1 MAEAAKIA
9 RRSAKGKFTRK
20 RSDFLNSVRDRN
32 SIATIEKAYDQ
43 LEDAMKDLEG
53 KHEQFTSFLNDEEF
67 DAAENWMSELQT
79 LYRDATN
86 LKNEYMDNIQFDESN
101 ARATREREEL
111 ENQQR
116 EQNEKLKENIL
127 IKRSGARTLFD
138 AIFSNATHI
147 LETENAATS
156 LMKKVLAQLEE
167 AFIECKLR
175 NEQYLE
181 LIGKEMMEQE
191 LLWISNVQVLY
202 SQIFEIFETRISEKE
217 ESKLSETT
225 LCNSNS
231 PGTANNV
238 HLEKIKRPHFEGDI
252 REYPQFKRDFQTQ
265 VMPGLTKLTAPYTL
279 RTCLD
284 KEALAQVKSVDDDI
298 EEMWARLDEKF
309 GDPGKVTDVMI
320 NDIKRFKVIREGE
333 SKKFVEFVDMIEDS
347 YRDLK
352 RLGIEKEITTTSSV
366 STIESKLPPDHRKE
380 WARLVSLR
388 KSTVDKTDKFPSLLD
403 FLLDQKRAIEYDA
416 SDLRSAGTPQV
427 RGATHLSDGR
437 PSPTAKYC
445 LVHGNAKHSTYE
457 CRNYLAKPVQQR
469 KDVVKDK
476 LACFSCLKPGHRWV
490 QCKKKKECGID
501 NCKVFHHRTLHEN
514 KRNTPTGEDDQEEEV
529 SGTTNTCSRISSKT
543 TCLLQ
548 IQRIKTHAN
557 WLNVMWDNASS
568 LSFITNKTAKAQKL
582 HGTTVQLSLVKVGAE
597 KKDITTKKYTL
608 PLIDLQGHQT
618 LIEVYGIDQITSNIR
633 KIKIDGILHIF
644 DVPKKDIERPTGTID
659 VLIGYDYAGLHPEMQ
674 NRSGHLLLLKN
685 RFGFCIGGTHPA
697 IEENAECFKYNVAH
711 VNHVRG
717 IELSDFYKIEN
728 LGVECTPRCGGC
740 KCGKCPPGSKN
751 YTLKEE
757 KELNLIENNL
767 EYNSQENLWITTYPW
782 IKDPHNL
789 PDNKRAAYGR
799 LMSTEQRLRK
809 NPDHAKVYQQQIQDM
824 IDRDVA
830 RKLNTE
836 EITKYNGPV
845 HYISHQAAQI
855 IKENSYMD
863 DIIESVDDTKLAKQL
878 TEAIEELLIK
888 GGFRI
893 KEWIM
898 SKDDT
903 EENLTLTL
911 RGDSNEPTEKVLGVV
926 WNPRTDQ
933 LCFRVK
939 FDLQMKSKRKRPPPQ
954 GIDITSSQDIKLTK
968 RIVLSQVNRI
978 YDPMGLAT
986 PFTIRAKGLMR
997 SLWISENK
1005 SDWDDPIPDML
1016 KKEWMNFFDDLP
1028 NMEQEVFERC
1038 IKPANARGDPILVI
1052 FSDGSEVAYGA
1063 CAYARWN
1070 TTDNSYESRLI
1081 ISKNR
1086 LSPVKKMSIDRVEL
1100 CGAVLNKRLKT
1111 FIEKESRYKFTKFYH
1126 IVDSQIVYGM
1136 VQKESYGF
1144 NTFAATR
1151 IGEIQQATNKDDWY
1165 WVESKNNIA
1174 DWITRGRKPAEIGLN
1189 SIWQTGPEFLR
1200 FPEHEWPIC
1209 KPNYQKELPEQ
1220 IKTVM
1225 LAEAKSED
1233 SLEARIDINRY
1244 SNYTKLI
1251 RVTAR
1256 VLSLYKRKPRPS
1268 LKNVTSPL
1276 TPEDIDRAERFWI
1289 LRCQKLLTAD
1299 MEKGRFK
1306 RLCPRTREDG
1316 IIVVGGRV
1324 EKWLEISYNKND
1336 LILLPYEHRFAR
1348 LYAEYIHQRGHHGV
1362 SSTVSKIRARFWI
1375 TNIQRMVRSIKY
1387 NCVICKKI
1395 DKQLC
1400 QQKMGKLPE
1409 ERLKPSP
1416 PWHYTGIDL
1425 FGPFKIR
1432 DEVKRRTY
1440 GKCYGVIFNCMC
1452 TRAVHLDLAPDYS
1465 TETFLLVLRRFVSL
1479 RGYPAKLYSDNGPQ
1493 LVAADKELKD
1503 ITKNWNWDELLE
1515 FGVTEGLQWEFSPAD
1530 APWYNG
1536 TSEALIRS
1544 VKRGLNIA
1552 IGDNIMTFSELQTAC
1567 FEVGN
1572 LINERPIG
1580 KHPTDT
1586 DDGVYLSPN
1595 DLLLGRS
1602 TSRVPSGPFRETT
1615 NPRHRF
1621 EFVQNIVK
1629 SFWRKWTRDYFPSLL
1644 IESKWHTAHRD
1655 VKVGDVV
1662 LIQDSNLVRGN
1673 WKLGKVITAKPSKDG
1688 ILPFCMCK
1696 SVAFPLLFSYY

>member
-111 ENQQR
+111 KNQQR

-231 PGTANNV
+231 PGTANYV

-309 GDPGKVTDVMI
+309 GDPGKVTDVII

-380 WARLVSLR
+380 WARLVSSR

-416 SDLRSAGTPQV
+416 SDLRSADTPQV

-514 KRNTPTGEDDQEEEV
+514 KRNTPTGENDQEEEV

-685 RFGFCIGGTHPA
+685 RFGFCIGGIHPA

-740 KCGKCPPGSKN
+740 RCGKCPPGSKN
-751 YTLKEE
+751 YMLKEE

-809 NPDHAKVYQQQIQDM
+809 NPYHAKVYQQQIQDM

-830 RKLNTE
+830 RKL
-836 EITKYNGPV
+836 
-845 HYISHQAAQI
+845 
-855 IKENSYMD
+855 
-863 DIIESVDDTKLAKQL
+863 
-878 TEAIEELLIK
+878 
-888 GGFRI
+888 
-893 KEWIM
+893 
-898 SKDDT
+898 DT

-1063 CAYARWN
+1063 GAYARWN

-1151 IGEIQQATNKDDWY
+1151 IGEIQQGTNKDDWY

-1189 SIWQTGPEFLR
+1189 SIWQTGPE

-1244 SNYTKLI
+1244 SSYTKLI

-1544 VKRGLNIA
+1544 IKRGLNIA

-1629 SFWRKWTRDYFPSLL
+1629 SFWRKWTRDYSPSLL

-1688 ILPFCMCK
+1688 RVRRVEIVYKNTKPGEHVK
-1696 SVAFPLLFSYY
+1696 TYRGGGYVTVERPVQRIIVIVPVDENEIKD

>member
-1 MAEAAKIA
+1 
-9 RRSAKGKFTRK
+9 
-20 RSDFLNSVRDRN
+20 
-32 SIATIEKAYDQ
+32 
-43 LEDAMKDLEG
+43 MKYLEG

-138 AIFSNATHI
+138 VIFSNATHI

-238 HLEKIKRPHFEGDI
+238 PLEKIKRPHFEGDI

-309 GDPGKVTDVMI
+309 GDPGKVTDVII

-366 STIESKLPPDHRKE
+366 STIESKLPPD
-380 WARLVSLR
+380 
-388 KSTVDKTDKFPSLLD
+388 
-403 FLLDQKRAIEYDA
+403 
-416 SDLRSAGTPQV
+416 
-427 RGATHLSDGR
+427 
-437 PSPTAKYC
+437 
-445 LVHGNAKHSTYE
+445 
-457 CRNYLAKPVQQR
+457 
-469 KDVVKDK
+469 
-476 LACFSCLKPGHRWV
+476 
-490 QCKKKKECGID
+490 
-501 NCKVFHHRTLHEN
+501 
-514 KRNTPTGEDDQEEEV
+514 
-529 SGTTNTCSRISSKT
+529 
-543 TCLLQ
+543 
-548 IQRIKTHAN
+548 
-557 WLNVMWDNASS
+557 
-568 LSFITNKTAKAQKL
+568 
-582 HGTTVQLSLVKVGAE
+582 
-597 KKDITTKKYTL
+597 
-608 PLIDLQGHQT
+608 
-618 LIEVYGIDQITSNIR
+618 
-633 KIKIDGILHIF
+633 
-644 DVPKKDIERPTGTID
+644 
-659 VLIGYDYAGLHPEMQ
+659 
-674 NRSGHLLLLKN
+674 
-685 RFGFCIGGTHPA
+685 
-697 IEENAECFKYNVAH
+697 
-711 VNHVRG
+711 
-717 IELSDFYKIEN
+717 
-728 LGVECTPRCGGC
+728 
-740 KCGKCPPGSKN
+740 
-751 YTLKEE
+751 
-757 KELNLIENNL
+757 
-767 EYNSQENLWITTYPW
+767 
-782 IKDPHNL
+782 
-789 PDNKRAAYGR
+789 
-799 LMSTEQRLRK
+799 
-809 NPDHAKVYQQQIQDM
+809 
-824 IDRDVA
+824 
-830 RKLNTE
+830 
-836 EITKYNGPV
+836 
-845 HYISHQAAQI
+845 
-855 IKENSYMD
+855 
-863 DIIESVDDTKLAKQL
+863 
-878 TEAIEELLIK
+878 
-888 GGFRI
+888 
-893 KEWIM
+893 
-898 SKDDT
+898 
-903 EENLTLTL
+903 
-911 RGDSNEPTEKVLGVV
+911 
-926 WNPRTDQ
+926 
-933 LCFRVK
+933 
-939 FDLQMKSKRKRPPPQ
+939 
-954 GIDITSSQDIKLTK
+954 
-968 RIVLSQVNRI
+968 
-978 YDPMGLAT
+978 
-986 PFTIRAKGLMR
+986 
-997 SLWISENK
+997 
-1005 SDWDDPIPDML
+1005 
-1016 KKEWMNFFDDLP
+1016 
-1028 NMEQEVFERC
+1028 
-1038 IKPANARGDPILVI
+1038 
-1052 FSDGSEVAYGA
+1052 
-1063 CAYARWN
+1063 
-1070 TTDNSYESRLI
+1070 
-1081 ISKNR
+1081 
-1086 LSPVKKMSIDRVEL
+1086 
-1100 CGAVLNKRLKT
+1100 
-1111 FIEKESRYKFTKFYH
+1111 
-1126 IVDSQIVYGM
+1126 
-1136 VQKESYGF
+1136 
-1144 NTFAATR
+1144 
-1151 IGEIQQATNKDDWY
+1151 
-1165 WVESKNNIA
+1165 
-1174 DWITRGRKPAEIGLN
+1174 
-1189 SIWQTGPEFLR
+1189 
-1200 FPEHEWPIC
+1200 
-1209 KPNYQKELPEQ
+1209 
-1220 IKTVM
+1220 
-1225 LAEAKSED
+1225 
-1233 SLEARIDINRY
+1233 
-1244 SNYTKLI
+1244 
-1251 RVTAR
+1251 
-1256 VLSLYKRKPRPS
+1256 
-1268 LKNVTSPL
+1268 
-1276 TPEDIDRAERFWI
+1276 
-1289 LRCQKLLTAD
+1289 
-1299 MEKGRFK
+1299 
-1306 RLCPRTREDG
+1306 
-1316 IIVVGGRV
+1316 
-1324 EKWLEISYNKND
+1324 
-1336 LILLPYEHRFAR
+1336 RFAR

-1544 VKRGLNIA
+1544 VKRSLNIA

-1615 NPRHRF
+1615 NPRH
-1621 EFVQNIVK
+1621 
-1629 SFWRKWTRDYFPSLL
+1629 SLL

-1662 LIQDSNLVRGN
+1662 LIQDSNLRGN
-1673 WKLGKVITAKPSKDG
+1673 WKLGKVITTKPSKDG
-1688 ILPFCMCK
+1688 RVRRVEIVYKNTKPGEHVKTYRGGGYVTVERPVQRIIVIVPVDENEMK
-1696 SVAFPLLFSYY
+1696 D

>member
-181 LIGKEMMEQE
+181 LIGKVMMEQE

-309 GDPGKVTDVMI
+309 GDPGKVTDVII

-380 WARLVSLR
+380 WARLVSSR

-548 IQRIKTHAN
+548 IQCIKTHAN

-767 EYNSQENLWITTYPW
+767 EYNSQENLWITT
-782 IKDPHNL
+782 
-789 PDNKRAAYGR
+789 
-799 LMSTEQRLRK
+799 
-809 NPDHAKVYQQQIQDM
+809 
-824 IDRDVA
+824 
-830 RKLNTE
+830 
-836 EITKYNGPV
+836 
-845 HYISHQAAQI
+845 
-855 IKENSYMD
+855 
-863 DIIESVDDTKLAKQL
+863 
-878 TEAIEELLIK
+878 
-888 GGFRI
+888 
-893 KEWIM
+893 
-898 SKDDT
+898 
-903 EENLTLTL
+903 
-911 RGDSNEPTEKVLGVV
+911 
-926 WNPRTDQ
+926 
-933 LCFRVK
+933 
-939 FDLQMKSKRKRPPPQ
+939 
-954 GIDITSSQDIKLTK
+954 
-968 RIVLSQVNRI
+968 
-978 YDPMGLAT
+978 
-986 PFTIRAKGLMR
+986 
-997 SLWISENK
+997 
-1005 SDWDDPIPDML
+1005 
-1016 KKEWMNFFDDLP
+1016 
-1028 NMEQEVFERC
+1028 
-1038 IKPANARGDPILVI
+1038 
-1052 FSDGSEVAYGA
+1052 
-1063 CAYARWN
+1063 
-1070 TTDNSYESRLI
+1070 
-1081 ISKNR
+1081 
-1086 LSPVKKMSIDRVEL
+1086 
-1100 CGAVLNKRLKT
+1100 
-1111 FIEKESRYKFTKFYH
+1111 
-1126 IVDSQIVYGM
+1126 
-1136 VQKESYGF
+1136 
-1144 NTFAATR
+1144 
-1151 IGEIQQATNKDDWY
+1151 
-1165 WVESKNNIA
+1165 
-1174 DWITRGRKPAEIGLN
+1174 
-1189 SIWQTGPEFLR
+1189 
-1200 FPEHEWPIC
+1200 
-1209 KPNYQKELPEQ
+1209 
-1220 IKTVM
+1220 
-1225 LAEAKSED
+1225 
-1233 SLEARIDINRY
+1233 
-1244 SNYTKLI
+1244 
-1251 RVTAR
+1251 
-1256 VLSLYKRKPRPS
+1256 
-1268 LKNVTSPL
+1268 
-1276 TPEDIDRAERFWI
+1276 
-1289 LRCQKLLTAD
+1289 
-1299 MEKGRFK
+1299 
-1306 RLCPRTREDG
+1306 
-1316 IIVVGGRV
+1316 
-1324 EKWLEISYNKND
+1324 
-1336 LILLPYEHRFAR
+1336 
-1348 LYAEYIHQRGHHGV
+1348 
-1362 SSTVSKIRARFWI
+1362 
-1375 TNIQRMVRSIKY
+1375 
-1387 NCVICKKI
+1387 
-1395 DKQLC
+1395 
-1400 QQKMGKLPE
+1400 
-1409 ERLKPSP
+1409 
-1416 PWHYTGIDL
+1416 
-1425 FGPFKIR
+1425 
-1432 DEVKRRTY
+1432 
-1440 GKCYGVIFNCMC
+1440 
-1452 TRAVHLDLAPDYS
+1452 
-1465 TETFLLVLRRFVSL
+1465 
-1479 RGYPAKLYSDNGPQ
+1479 
-1493 LVAADKELKD
+1493 
-1503 ITKNWNWDELLE
+1503 
-1515 FGVTEGLQWEFSPAD
+1515 
-1530 APWYNG
+1530 
-1536 TSEALIRS
+1536 
-1544 VKRGLNIA
+1544 
-1552 IGDNIMTFSELQTAC
+1552 
-1567 FEVGN
+1567 
-1572 LINERPIG
+1572 
-1580 KHPTDT
+1580 
-1586 DDGVYLSPN
+1586 
-1595 DLLLGRS
+1595 
-1602 TSRVPSGPFRETT
+1602 
-1615 NPRHRF
+1615 
-1621 EFVQNIVK
+1621 
-1629 SFWRKWTRDYFPSLL
+1629 
-1644 IESKWHTAHRD
+1644 
-1655 VKVGDVV
+1655 
-1662 LIQDSNLVRGN
+1662 
-1673 WKLGKVITAKPSKDG
+1673 
-1688 ILPFCMCK
+1688 
-1696 SVAFPLLFSYY
+1696 

>member
-20 RSDFLNSVRDRN
+20 RNDFLNSVRDRN

-43 LEDAMKDLEG
+43 LEDGMKDLEG

-309 GDPGKVTDVMI
+309 GDPGKVTDVII

-380 WARLVSLR
+380 WARLVSSR

-437 PSPTAKYC
+437 PSPAAKYC

-490 QCKKKKECGID
+490 QCKRKKECGID

-799 LMSTEQRLRK
+799 LMSTE
-809 NPDHAKVYQQQIQDM
+809 
-824 IDRDVA
+824 
-830 RKLNTE
+830 
-836 EITKYNGPV
+836 
-845 HYISHQAAQI
+845 
-855 IKENSYMD
+855 
-863 DIIESVDDTKLAKQL
+863 
-878 TEAIEELLIK
+878 
-888 GGFRI
+888 
-893 KEWIM
+893 
-898 SKDDT
+898 
-903 EENLTLTL
+903 
-911 RGDSNEPTEKVLGVV
+911 
-926 WNPRTDQ
+926 
-933 LCFRVK
+933 
-939 FDLQMKSKRKRPPPQ
+939 
-954 GIDITSSQDIKLTK
+954 
-968 RIVLSQVNRI
+968 
-978 YDPMGLAT
+978 
-986 PFTIRAKGLMR
+986 
-997 SLWISENK
+997 
-1005 SDWDDPIPDML
+1005 
-1016 KKEWMNFFDDLP
+1016 
-1028 NMEQEVFERC
+1028 
-1038 IKPANARGDPILVI
+1038 
-1052 FSDGSEVAYGA
+1052 
-1063 CAYARWN
+1063 
-1070 TTDNSYESRLI
+1070 
-1081 ISKNR
+1081 
-1086 LSPVKKMSIDRVEL
+1086 
-1100 CGAVLNKRLKT
+1100 
-1111 FIEKESRYKFTKFYH
+1111 
-1126 IVDSQIVYGM
+1126 
-1136 VQKESYGF
+1136 
-1144 NTFAATR
+1144 
-1151 IGEIQQATNKDDWY
+1151 
-1165 WVESKNNIA
+1165 SKNNIA

-1268 LKNVTSPL
+1268 LKNVTSTL

-1299 MEKGRFK
+1299 MEKGIFK
-1306 RLCPRTREDG
+1306 RLCPRMREDG

-1688 ILPFCMCK
+1688 RVRRVEIVYKNTKPGEHVKTYRGGGYVTVERPVQRIIVIVPVDENEMK
-1696 SVAFPLLFSYY
+1696 D

>member
-20 RSDFLNSVRDRN
+20 SSNFLNSVRDRN

-86 LKNEYMDNIQFDESN
+86 LKNEYMDNIQFEESN

-231 PGTANNV
+231 PGIANNV

-252 REYPQFKRDFQTQ
+252 REYPQF
-265 VMPGLTKLTAPYTL
+265 
-279 RTCLD
+279 
-284 KEALAQVKSVDDDI
+284 
-298 EEMWARLDEKF
+298 
-309 GDPGKVTDVMI
+309 
-320 NDIKRFKVIREGE
+320 KRFKVIREGE

-366 STIESKLPPDHRKE
+366 SIIESKLPPDHRKE
-380 WARLVSLR
+380 WARLVSSR

-514 KRNTPTGEDDQEEEV
+514 KRNTPTSEDDQEEEV

-597 KKDITTKKYTL
+597 KRDITTKKYTL

-717 IELSDFYKIEN
+717 IELSDLSYMIYMCYIVFETFCIFFNCWVLKFKRDFQTQ
-728 LGVECTPRCGGC
+728 VM
-740 KCGKCPPGSKN
+740 PGLTKLTAP
-751 YTLKEE
+751 YTLRTCLDKEA
-757 KELNLIENNL
+757 L
-767 EYNSQENLWITTYPW
+767 
-782 IKDPHNL
+782 
-789 PDNKRAAYGR
+789 
-799 LMSTEQRLRK
+799 
-809 NPDHAKVYQQQIQDM
+809 
-824 IDRDVA
+824 
-830 RKLNTE
+830 
-836 EITKYNGPV
+836 
-845 HYISHQAAQI
+845 AQV
-855 IKENSYMD
+855 K
-863 DIIESVDDTKLAKQL
+863 SVDDD
-878 TEAIEELLIK
+878 IEEMWARLDEK
-888 GGFRI
+888 F
-893 KEWIM
+893 
-898 SKDDT
+898 
-903 EENLTLTL
+903 
-911 RGDSNEPTEKVLGVV
+911 GDPGKV
-926 WNPRTDQ
+926 TD
-933 LCFRVK
+933 V
-939 FDLQMKSKRKRPPPQ
+939 
-954 GIDITSSQDIKLTK
+954 IVNDIK
-968 RIVLSQVNRI
+968 
-978 YDPMGLAT
+978 
-986 PFTIRAKGLMR
+986 
-997 SLWISENK
+997 
-1005 SDWDDPIPDML
+1005 
-1016 KKEWMNFFDDLP
+1016 
-1028 NMEQEVFERC
+1028 
-1038 IKPANARGDPILVI
+1038 
-1052 FSDGSEVAYGA
+1052 
-1063 CAYARWN
+1063 
-1070 TTDNSYESRLI
+1070 
-1081 ISKNR
+1081 
-1086 LSPVKKMSIDRVEL
+1086 
-1100 CGAVLNKRLKT
+1100 
-1111 FIEKESRYKFTKFYH
+1111 
-1126 IVDSQIVYGM
+1126 
-1136 VQKESYGF
+1136 
-1144 NTFAATR
+1144 
-1151 IGEIQQATNKDDWY
+1151 
-1165 WVESKNNIA
+1165 
-1174 DWITRGRKPAEIGLN
+1174 
-1189 SIWQTGPEFLR
+1189 R
-1200 FPEHEWPIC
+1200 FP
-1209 KPNYQKELPEQ
+1209 
-1220 IKTVM
+1220 
-1225 LAEAKSED
+1225 
-1233 SLEARIDINRY
+1233 
-1244 SNYTKLI
+1244 
-1251 RVTAR
+1251 
-1256 VLSLYKRKPRPS
+1256 
-1268 LKNVTSPL
+1268 
-1276 TPEDIDRAERFWI
+1276 
-1289 LRCQKLLTAD
+1289 
-1299 MEKGRFK
+1299 
-1306 RLCPRTREDG
+1306 
-1316 IIVVGGRV
+1316 
-1324 EKWLEISYNKND
+1324 
-1336 LILLPYEHRFAR
+1336 
-1348 LYAEYIHQRGHHGV
+1348 
-1362 SSTVSKIRARFWI
+1362 
-1375 TNIQRMVRSIKY
+1375 
-1387 NCVICKKI
+1387 
-1395 DKQLC
+1395 
-1400 QQKMGKLPE
+1400 
-1409 ERLKPSP
+1409 
-1416 PWHYTGIDL
+1416 
-1425 FGPFKIR
+1425 
-1432 DEVKRRTY
+1432 
-1440 GKCYGVIFNCMC
+1440 
-1452 TRAVHLDLAPDYS
+1452 
-1465 TETFLLVLRRFVSL
+1465 
-1479 RGYPAKLYSDNGPQ
+1479 
-1493 LVAADKELKD
+1493 
-1503 ITKNWNWDELLE
+1503 
-1515 FGVTEGLQWEFSPAD
+1515 
-1530 APWYNG
+1530 
-1536 TSEALIRS
+1536 
-1544 VKRGLNIA
+1544 
-1552 IGDNIMTFSELQTAC
+1552 
-1567 FEVGN
+1567 
-1572 LINERPIG
+1572 
-1580 KHPTDT
+1580 
-1586 DDGVYLSPN
+1586 
-1595 DLLLGRS
+1595 
-1602 TSRVPSGPFRETT
+1602 
-1615 NPRHRF
+1615 
-1621 EFVQNIVK
+1621 
-1629 SFWRKWTRDYFPSLL
+1629 
-1644 IESKWHTAHRD
+1644 
-1655 VKVGDVV
+1655 
-1662 LIQDSNLVRGN
+1662 
-1673 WKLGKVITAKPSKDG
+1673 
-1688 ILPFCMCK
+1688 
-1696 SVAFPLLFSYY
+1696 

>member
-1 MAEAAKIA
+1 MAEAARIA

-217 ESKLSETT
+217 ESKLSETS

-309 GDPGKVTDVMI
+309 GDPGKVTDVII

-352 RLGIEKEITTTSSV
+352 RLGIEEEITTTSSV

-380 WARLVSLR
+380 WARLVSSR

-659 VLIGYDYAGLHPEMQ
+659 VLIGYDYAGLHPDMQ

-799 LMSTEQRLRK
+799 LMSTEQRLHK

-830 RKLNTE
+830 R
-836 EITKYNGPV
+836 
-845 HYISHQAAQI
+845 
-855 IKENSYMD
+855 
-863 DIIESVDDTKLAKQL
+863 
-878 TEAIEELLIK
+878 
-888 GGFRI
+888 
-893 KEWIM
+893 
-898 SKDDT
+898 
-903 EENLTLTL
+903 
-911 RGDSNEPTEKVLGVV
+911 
-926 WNPRTDQ
+926 
-933 LCFRVK
+933 
-939 FDLQMKSKRKRPPPQ
+939 KRKRPPPQ

-1151 IGEIQQATNKDDWY
+1151 IGEIQQGTNKDDWY

-1268 LKNVTSPL
+1268 LKNVTGPL

-1306 RLCPRTREDG
+1306 RLCPRMREDG
-1316 IIVVGGRV
+1316 IIN
-1324 EKWLEISYNKND
+1324 S
-1336 LILLPYEHRFAR
+1336 
-1348 LYAEYIHQRGHHGV
+1348 
-1362 SSTVSKIRARFWI
+1362 
-1375 TNIQRMVRSIKY
+1375 
-1387 NCVICKKI
+1387 C
-1395 DKQLC
+1395 
-1400 QQKMGKLPE
+1400 
-1409 ERLKPSP
+1409 
-1416 PWHYTGIDL
+1416 
-1425 FGPFKIR
+1425 
-1432 DEVKRRTY
+1432 RRQ
-1440 GKCYGVIFNCMC
+1440 
-1452 TRAVHLDLAPDYS
+1452 S
-1465 TETFLLVLRRFVSL
+1465 
-1479 RGYPAKLYSDNGPQ
+1479 
-1493 LVAADKELKD
+1493 
-1503 ITKNWNWDELLE
+1503 
-1515 FGVTEGLQWEFSPAD
+1515 
-1530 APWYNG
+1530 
-1536 TSEALIRS
+1536 
-1544 VKRGLNIA
+1544 
-1552 IGDNIMTFSELQTAC
+1552 
-1567 FEVGN
+1567 
-1572 LINERPIG
+1572 
-1580 KHPTDT
+1580 
-1586 DDGVYLSPN
+1586 
-1595 DLLLGRS
+1595 
-1602 TSRVPSGPFRETT
+1602 
-1615 NPRHRF
+1615 
-1621 EFVQNIVK
+1621 
-1629 SFWRKWTRDYFPSLL
+1629 
-1644 IESKWHTAHRD
+1644 
-1655 VKVGDVV
+1655 
-1662 LIQDSNLVRGN
+1662 
-1673 WKLGKVITAKPSKDG
+1673 
-1688 ILPFCMCK
+1688 
-1696 SVAFPLLFSYY
+1696 

>member
-1 MAEAAKIA
+1 MKTESHWGRQQDSNKMAEAAKIA

-67 DAAENWMSELQT
+67 DAAENWMSELQS

-127 IKRSGARTLFD
+127 IKRAGARTLFD

-175 NEQYLE
+175 SEQYLE

-309 GDPGKVTDVMI
+309 GDPGKVTDVII

-380 WARLVSLR
+380 WARLVSSR

-529 SGTTNTCSRISSKT
+529 SGTTNTCSRTSSKT

-568 LSFITNKTAKAQKL
+568 LSFITNKTAKAQNL

-767 EYNSQENLWITTYPW
+767 EYNSHENLWITTYPW
-782 IKDPHNL
+782 IKDL
-789 PDNKRAAYGR
+789 FVA
-799 LMSTEQRLRK
+799 MRK
-809 NPDHAKVYQQQIQDM
+809 TAQMGI
-824 IDRDVA
+824 
-830 RKLNTE
+830 E
-836 EITKYNGPV
+836 
-845 HYISHQAAQI
+845 SHPQAAQI

-997 SLWISENK
+997 GLWISENK
-1005 SDWDDPIPDML
+1005 SDWDDSIPDML

-1151 IGEIQQATNKDDWY
+1151 IGEIQQGTNKDDWY

-1200 FPEHEWPIC
+1200 FPQHEWPIC

-1268 LKNVTSPL
+1268 LKDVTSPL

-1416 PWHYTGIDL
+1416 PWHCTRIDL

-1515 FGVTEGLQWEFSPAD
+1515 FGVTEGLQWEFSPAN

-1586 DDGVYLSPN
+1586 GDGVYLSPN

-1602 TSRVPSGPFRETT
+1602 TSRVPSGPFRKTT

-1688 ILPFCMCK
+1688 RVRRVEIVYKNTKPGEHVKTYRGGGYVTVERPVQRIIVIVPVDENEMK
-1696 SVAFPLLFSYY
+1696 D